1 MFSVQVLTEMR
12 DVRNDENI
20 TQDTSWKGKENR
32 ILERSVLGSQSIQRS
47 ISKLT
52 FVFQCRFPVRYEKQ
66 IRTFNKK
73 IRTIN
78 LQTLTCVSYSCPS
91 WSFETKLVRSEM
103 FKFKHR

>member
-1 MFSVQVLTEMR
+1 MFSVQVLKEMR

-20 TQDTSWKGKENR
+20 TQDTPWKGKENR

-66 IRTFNKK
+66 IRTFNKNNK
-73 IRTIN
+73 
-78 LQTLTCVSYSCPS
+78 
-91 WSFETKLVRSEM
+91 FEDTDLRFLLMSQLE
-103 FKFKHR
+103 F